1 MLIFCSETESAMRV
15 LIAADENAWGGLIPA
30 IRQTLPDVEFV
41 ASAGHAAESLAGFD
55 ALIPGMCRVDARLLA
70 TADRLRLIQQAGV
83 GLEGIDLRAAKQH
96 GIMVANV
103 PSDDSGNADSVAE
116 LGIWM
121 MIGLARRQNEI
132 ADCLAQQK
140 LGQPI
145 GMGLK
150 GKTVGLV
157 GLGGIGKAL
166 AKRLAPFGMRMIGVK
181 READDAFAREHQLDW
196 LGTMAQLPE
205 LLQQSDFVVLS
216 LPDNAQTHRIIDARA
231 LAQMKPAGFLINLGR
246 GGLIDKQAFLAAL
259 ESRQLA
265 GAGLDVFWQE
275 PPDPNDALFR
285 YNVIATPH
293 IGGVTDISLAGNIK
307 GICDNLRRLRDGEAV
322 IDRQA

>member
-1 MLIFCSETESAMRV
+1 MRV
-15 LIAADENAWGGLIPA
+15 LIAADETAWGGLIPA

-41 ASAGHAAESLAGFD
+41 ASAGHAAESLSGFD
-55 ALIPGMCRVDARLLA
+55 ALIPGMCRVDASLLA
-70 TADRLRLIQQAGV
+70 TADRLKLIQQAGV
-83 GLEGIDLRAAKQH
+83 GLEGIDLQAAARH
-96 GIMVANV
+96 GVMVANV

-121 MIGLARRQNEI
+121 MLGLARRQHEI

-140 LGQPI
+140 LGQPM
-145 GMGLK
+145 GLGLK

-166 AKRLAPFGMRMIGVK
+166 AKRLAPFGMRMMGVK
-181 READDAFAREHQLDW
+181 READDAFARAHQLDW
-196 LGTMAQLPE
+196 LGSMAQLPE

-216 LPDNAQTHRIIDARA
+216 LPDNAETHHIIDADA
-231 LAQMKPAGFLINLGR
+231 LAHIKAGSFLINLGR
-246 GGLIDKQAFLAAL
+246 GGLIEKPALIAAL
-259 ESRQLA
+259 ASNRLA

-275 PPDPNDALFR
+275 PPDPQDVVFG

-293 IGGVTDISLAGNIK
+293 IGGVTDVSQQGIIQ

-322 IDRQA
+322 IDRKA

>member
-1 MLIFCSETESAMRV
+1 MRV

-216 LPDNAQTHRIIDARA
+216 LPDNAQTHHIIDARA